1 MSWTRKVSHPSE
13 VLEKGQEIECKV
25 LSVDQQRRRIAL
37 GIKQLSE
44 DPWESDIPTRYQPG
58 QTVTGTVTK
67 LTNFGVFVGL
77 ENGLEGLLHIS
88 ELSDEKVENP
98 EAVVKE
104 GEEIEVRIL
113 RVDVEERKIGLS
125 RRSGDIEE
133 LQAQHEVVAAEETAS
148 SPKSTEPL
156 KGGVGDSSGPLI
168 QTAVEEADTS
178 TDEE

>member
-1 MSWTRKVSHPSE
+1 M
-13 VLEKGQEIECKV
+13 
-25 LSVDQQRRRIAL
+25 
-37 GIKQLSE
+37 
-44 DPWESDIPTRYQPG
+44 
-58 QTVTGTVTK
+58 
-67 LTNFGVFVGL
+67 FVGL

-98 EAVVKE
+98 ETVVKE

-133 LQAQHEVVAAEETAS
+133 LRAQHEAASAQEKAPAT
-148 SPKSTEPL
+148 PKPTDSL

-168 QTAVEEADTS
+168 QTSAAS
-178 TDEE
+178 TDDSSDED